1 MLYGGKRRKRRSNSF
16 FRRRLEWMGTAS
28 LSLSRGKEEK
38 DKKGKIKFV
47 SAVVT
52 FPPSLSLFLLLS
64 LSSHPRVEEEEGE
77 RKNDPAGRKKDG
89 KIKRR
94 KSEEE

>member
-52 FPPSLSLFLLLS
+52 FPPSSRFFFYSLF
-64 LSSHPRVEEEEGE
+64 HPTQEWRRRRE
-77 RKNDPAGRKKDG
+77 RGKMILRAGRRKK
-89 KIKRR
+89 K
-94 KSEEE
+94 